1 MHDWRR
7 NQAALMVASFVGF
20 TGFTLVMPFLALR
33 FQGLGVHDTRAVA
46 LWTGVTLGV
55 TPAVAAACAPLW
67 GRVGDRFGN
76 KLLVQRSLFF
86 CVFVMTFMGL
96 ATQPWQL
103 FVLRALQGLFAG
115 YGPLTIAMA
124 AESAPRDKMAHAIG
138 LVQTSQRVAPAVGPV
153 VGGVLAQA
161 VGLRNSFFLAGAV
174 YGLALLLVTVLYRET
189 TQAAIRAAAGRVRV
203 PMRQILL
210 IPNLL
215 LLMGVIFGLQ
225 LTERS
230 LGPVLLLHVEAL
242 GYVRAAV
249 FVGVLFSLLSVAGA
263 LGHQIAASALARA
276 SARRVIATAIVA
288 AAIGLAWFT
297 ASSAAWALMAGI
309 LAVGIGVGVAMTA
322 AFTAAGARIPRH
334 VHSTSFGF
342 LTGASLTGTAA
353 GPVLGGLVAA
363 RSITGVFALGV
374 VVLVSLAVFVR
385 RGMAEDEPGRVG
397 RGGQVR
403 QVGQVGD
410 DT

>member
-1 MHDWRR
+1 VHDWRR

-33 FQGLGVHDTRAVA
+33 FQGLGVHDTREVA
-46 LWTGVTLGV
+46 LWTGFTLGV

-86 CVFVMTFMGL
+86 CVFVMTAMGL

-103 FVLRALQGLFAG
+103 FVLRALQGLVAG

-124 AESAPRDKMAHAIG
+124 AESAPRDRMAHAIG

-153 VGGVLAQA
+153 VGGILAQA
-161 VGLRNSFFLAGAV
+161 VGLRNSFFVAGAV

-189 TQAAIRAAAGRVRV
+189 THAAHEAGTKVRV
-203 PMRQILL
+203 PMREVLSIR
-210 IPNLL
+210 NLM

-242 GYVRAAV
+242 GYASAAV

-276 SARRVIATAIVA
+276 PARRVIAAAIVA
-288 AAIGLAWFT
+288 AALGLAWFT
-297 ASSAAWALMAGI
+297 VSSAGWALMAGI
-309 LAVGIGVGVAMTA
+309 LAVGVGVGVAMTA
-322 AFTAAGARIPRH
+322 AFTAAGASIPRH

-342 LTGASLTGTAA
+342 LTGASLTGTAV

-363 RSITGVFALGV
+363 RSITGVFVLGV
-374 VVLVSLAVFVR
+374 VVLAGLAVAVR
-385 RGMAEDEPGRVG
+385 RLMADPDHLESAVPLHE
-397 RGGQVR
+397 
-403 QVGQVGD
+403 
-410 DT
+410 

>member
-1 MHDWRR
+1 VHDWRR
-7 NQAALMVASFVGF
+7 NQAALMIASFVGF
-20 TGFTLVMPFLALR
+20 IGFTLVMPFLALR
-33 FQGLGVHDTRAVA
+33 FQALGVHGTRDVA

-76 KLLVQRSLFF
+76 KLLVQRSLFS
-86 CVFVMTFMGL
+86 CVFVMTLMGL
-96 ATQPWQL
+96 AAEPWQL
-103 FVLRALQGLFAG
+103 FVLRALQGLVAG

-124 AESAPRDKMAHAIG
+124 AESAPRQKMAHAIG
-138 LVQTSQRVAPAVGPV
+138 LVQTAQRVAPAVGPV
-153 VGGVLAQA
+153 IGGILAQA
-161 VGLRNSFFLAGAV
+161 VGLRNSFFVAGAV
-174 YGLALLLVTVLYRET
+174 YGLAFALVSVLYRDT
-189 TQAAIRAAAGRVRV
+189 GRAARDAEARTRA
-203 PMRQILL
+203 PMRDILS
-210 IPNLL
+210 IRNLM

-230 LGPVLLLHVEAL
+230 LGPVLLLHVESL
-242 GYVRAAV
+242 GYARAAL

-276 SARRVIATAIVA
+276 AARHVIATAIVA
-288 AAIGLAWFT
+288 AALGLAVFT
-297 ASSAAWALMAGI
+297 VSSAAWALMGGV

-322 AFTAAGARIPRH
+322 AFTAAGASIPRH

-342 LTGASLTGTAA
+342 LTGASLTGTAV

-374 VVLVSLAVFVR
+374 VILAGLAVLVR
-385 RGMAEDEPGRVG
+385 RVMSDEPGALA
-397 RGGQVR
+397 
-403 QVGQVGD
+403 GQVGPVSQVGED
-410 DT
+410 A

>member
-1 MHDWRR
+1 MI
-7 NQAALMVASFVGF
+7 ASFVGF

-33 FQGLGVHDTRAVA
+33 FLELGVRETRDVA

-76 KLLVQRSLFF
+76 KLLVQRSLFS
-86 CVFVMTFMGL
+86 CVFVMTLMGL
-96 ATQPWQL
+96 AAEPWQL
-103 FVLRALQGLFAG
+103 FALRALQGLVAG

-124 AESAPRDKMAHAIG
+124 AESAPRDRMAHAIG
-138 LVQTSQRVAPAVGPV
+138 LVQTAQRVAPAVGPV
-153 VGGVLAQA
+153 IGGILAQA
-161 VGLRNSFFLAGAV
+161 VGLRNSFFVAGAV
-174 YGLALLLVTVLYRET
+174 YALAFALVSVLYRET
-189 TQAAIRAAAGRVRV
+189 GRTARATDARAHV
-203 PMRQILL
+203 PMREILS
-210 IPNLL
+210 IRNLT

-242 GYVRAAV
+242 GYARAAL

-276 SARRVIATAIVA
+276 AARRVIATAIVA
-288 AAIGLAWFT
+288 AALGLAVFT
-297 ASSAAWALMAGI
+297 VSSAAWALMGGI

-322 AFTAAGARIPRH
+322 AFTAAGASIPRH

-342 LTGASLTGTAA
+342 LTGASLTGTAV

-363 RSITGVFALGV
+363 RSITGVFVLGV
-374 VVLVSLAVFVR
+374 AILAGLAVIVR
-385 RGMAEDEPGRVG
+385 RLMDETEPSGLV
-397 RGGQVR
+397 GQVS

>member
-1 MHDWRR
+1 VHDWRR

-33 FQGLGVHDTRAVA
+33 FQALGVTATRDVA
-46 LWTGVTLGV
+46 LWTGFTLGV

-76 KLLVQRSLFF
+76 KLLVQRSLFS
-86 CVFVMTFMGL
+86 CVFVMTLMGL

-103 FVLRALQGLFAG
+103 FVLRALQGLVAG

-138 LVQTSQRVAPAVGPV
+138 LVQTAQRVAPAVGPV
-153 VGGVLAQA
+153 VGGILAQA
-161 VGLRNSFFLAGAV
+161 VGLRNAFFVAGAV
-174 YGLALLLVTVLYRET
+174 YGLAFALVSVLYHET
-189 TQAAIRAAAGRVRV
+189 SGAARAHDARVHVPTRDILTIR
-203 PMRQILL
+203 
-210 IPNLL
+210 NLL

-230 LGPVLLLHVEAL
+230 LGPVLLLHVESL
-242 GYVRAAV
+242 GYARAAV
-249 FVGVLFSLLSVAGA
+249 LVGVLFSLLSVAGA

-276 SARRVIATAIVA
+276 PARRVIASAIITA
-288 AAIGLAWFT
+288 AAGLAWFT
-297 ASSAAWALMAGI
+297 ISSAAWALMGGI

-322 AFTAAGARIPRH
+322 AFTAAGASIPRH

-342 LTGASLTGTAA
+342 LTGASLTGTAV

-363 RSITGVFALGV
+363 RSIT
-374 VVLVSLAVFVR
+374 AVFVLGVAILGALALTVR
-385 RGMAEDEPGRVG
+385 RLMADPDHIEPAVS
-397 RGGQVR
+397 
-403 QVGQVGD
+403 
-410 DT
+410 TAEY

>member
-1 MHDWRR
+1 
-7 NQAALMVASFVGF
+7 MVASFVGF

-33 FQGLGVHDTRAVA
+33 FQGLGIHDTREVA
-46 LWTGVTLGV
+46 LWTGFTLGV

-76 KLLVQRSLFF
+76 KLLVQRSLFS
-86 CVFVMTFMGL
+86 CVFVMTAMGL

-103 FVLRALQGLFAG
+103 FVLRALQGLVAG

-124 AESAPRDKMAHAIG
+124 AQSAPRGKMAHAIG

-153 VGGVLAQA
+153 IGGILAQA
-161 VGLRNSFFLAGAV
+161 VGLRNSFFVAGAV

-189 TQAAIRAAAGRVRV
+189 SHAGRDTGMKVRV
-203 PMRQILL
+203 PMREILS
-210 IPNLL
+210 IRNLT

-242 GYVRAAV
+242 GYASAAL

-276 SARRVIATAIVA
+276 PARRVIAAAIVA
-288 AAIGLAWFT
+288 AALGLAWFT
-297 ASSAAWALMAGI
+297 VSSAGWALMAGI
-309 LAVGIGVGVAMTA
+309 LALGVGVGVAMTA
-322 AFTAAGARIPRH
+322 AFTAAGASIPRH

-342 LTGASLTGTAA
+342 LTGASLTGTAV

-363 RSITGVFALGV
+363 RSITGVFVLGV
-374 VVLVSLAVFVR
+374 VILAGLAVTVR
-385 RGMAEDEPGRVG
+385 RLMADPDHLESAVPSHE
-397 RGGQVR
+397 
-403 QVGQVGD
+403 
-410 DT
+410 

>member
-1 MHDWRR
+1 
-7 NQAALMVASFVGF
+7 MVASFVGF

-33 FQGLGVHDTRAVA
+33 FQGLGVHDTREVA
-46 LWTGVTLGV
+46 LWTGFTLGV

-76 KLLVQRSLFF
+76 KLLVQRSLLF
-86 CVFVMTFMGL
+86 CVFVMTAMGL

-124 AESAPRDKMAHAIG
+124 AQSAPRDKMAHAIG

-161 VGLRNSFFLAGAV
+161 VGLRNSFFVAGAV
-174 YGLALLLVTVLYRET
+174 YGLAFLLVTVLYRET
-189 TQAAIRAAAGRVRV
+189 THAAVREAARRVRV
-203 PMRQILL
+203 PMREILS
-210 IPNLL
+210 IRNLT

-242 GYVRAAV
+242 GFASAAV

-276 SARRVIATAIVA
+276 PARRVIATAIVVA
-288 AAIGLAWFT
+288 ALGLAWFT
-297 ASSAAWALMAGI
+297 VSSAGWALMAGI

-322 AFTAAGARIPRH
+322 AFTAAGASIPPH

-342 LTGASLTGTAA
+342 LTGASLTGTAV

-363 RSITGVFALGV
+363 RSITGVFVLGV
-374 VVLVSLAVFVR
+374 VILTGLAFTVR
-385 RGMAEDEPGRVG
+385 RLMLDADSWNA
-397 RGGQVR
+397 GQVS
-403 QVGQVGD
+403 QVGQVGE

>member
-7 NQAALMVASFVGF
+7 NQAALMIASFVGF

-33 FQGLGVHDTRAVA
+33 FQGLGVDDTREVA
-46 LWTGVTLGV
+46 LWTGFTLGV

-86 CVFVMTFMGL
+86 CVFVMTLMGL
-96 ATQPWQL
+96 ATEPWQL
-103 FVLRALQGLFAG
+103 FVLRALQGLVAG

-124 AESAPRDKMAHAIG
+124 AESAPREKMAHAIG
-138 LVQTSQRVAPAVGPV
+138 LVQTAQRVAPAVGPV
-153 VGGVLAQA
+153 IGGVLAQA
-161 VGLRNSFFLAGAV
+161 VGLRNSFFVAGAV
-174 YGLALLLVTVLYRET
+174 YALAFALVSVLYRDT
-189 TQAAIRAAAGRVRV
+189 GHAAREAERRTHV
-203 PMRQILL
+203 PMLEILS
-210 IPNLL
+210 IRNLL

-242 GYVRAAV
+242 GYARAALL
-249 FVGVLFSLLSVAGA
+249 VGVLFSLLSVAGA

-276 SARRVIATAIVA
+276 PARRVIATAIVA
-288 AAIGLAWFT
+288 AALGLAVFT
-297 ASSAAWALMAGI
+297 VTSAAWALMGGI
-309 LAVGIGVGVAMTA
+309 LAVGVGVGVAMTA
-322 AFTAAGARIPRH
+322 AFTAAGASIPRH

-342 LTGASLTGTAA
+342 LTGASLTGTAV

-363 RSITGVFALGV
+363 RSITAVFVLGV
-374 VVLVSLAVFVR
+374 VILAGLAVIVR
-385 RGMAEDEPGRVG
+385 RVMTDAPLG
-397 RGGQVR
+397 
-403 QVGQVGD
+403 QVGQVGKVSQVSQVGD

>member
-1 MHDWRR
+1 LTSWKR
-7 NQAALMVASFVGF
+7 NLFAVTAASFIGF

-33 FQGLGVHDTRAVA
+33 FQGLGIHDTREVA
-46 LWTGVTLGV
+46 LWTGFTLGV

-76 KLLVQRSLFF
+76 KLLVQRSLFS
-86 CVFVMTFMGL
+86 CVFVMTAMGL

-103 FVLRALQGLFAG
+103 FVLRALQGLVAG

-124 AESAPRDKMAHAIG
+124 AQSAPRGKMAHAIG
-138 LVQTSQRVAPAVGPV
+138 LVQTSQRVAPAAGPV
-153 VGGVLAQA
+153 VGGILAQA
-161 VGLRNSFFLAGAV
+161 VGLRNSFFVAGAV

-189 TQAAIRAAAGRVRV
+189 SHAGRDTGMKVRV
-203 PMRQILL
+203 PMREILS
-210 IPNLL
+210 IRNLT

-242 GYVRAAV
+242 GYASAAL

-276 SARRVIATAIVA
+276 PARRVIAAAIVA
-288 AAIGLAWFT
+288 AALGLAWFT
-297 ASSAAWALMAGI
+297 VSSAGWALMAGI
-309 LAVGIGVGVAMTA
+309 LALGVGVGVAMTA
-322 AFTAAGARIPRH
+322 AFTAAGASIPRH

-342 LTGASLTGTAA
+342 LTGASLTGTAV

-363 RSITGVFALGV
+363 RSITGVFILGV
-374 VVLVSLAVFVR
+374 VILTGLAFIVR
-385 RGMAEDEPGRVG
+385 RLMSDAEPGQV
-397 RGGQVR
+397 GQVS
-403 QVGQVGD
+403 QVSQVGD

>member
-1 MHDWRR
+1 MI
-7 NQAALMVASFVGF
+7 ASFVGF

-33 FQGLGVHDTRAVA
+33 FQGLGIHDTREVA
-46 LWTGVTLGV
+46 LWTGFTLGV

-76 KLLVQRSLFF
+76 KLLVQRSLFS
-86 CVFVMTFMGL
+86 CVFVMTAMGL

-103 FVLRALQGLFAG
+103 FVLRALQGLVAG

-124 AESAPRDKMAHAIG
+124 AQSAPRGKMAHAIG

-153 VGGVLAQA
+153 IGGILAQA
-161 VGLRNSFFLAGAV
+161 VGLRNSFFVAGAV

-189 TQAAIRAAAGRVRV
+189 SHAGRDTGMKVRV
-203 PMRQILL
+203 PMREILS
-210 IPNLL
+210 IRNLT

-242 GYVRAAV
+242 GYASAAL

-263 LGHQIAASALARA
+263 LGHQIAANALARA
-276 SARRVIATAIVA
+276 PARRVIASAIVA
-288 AAIGLAWFT
+288 AALGLAWFT
-297 ASSAAWALMAGI
+297 VSSAGWALMGGI

-322 AFTAAGARIPRH
+322 AFTAAGASIPRH

-342 LTGASLTGTAA
+342 LTGASLTGTAV

-363 RSITGVFALGV
+363 RSITGVFVLGV
-374 VVLVSLAVFVR
+374 AILTGLAFTVR
-385 RGMAEDEPGRVG
+385 RLMVDADSGGLA
-397 RGGQVR
+397 GQVG
-403 QVGQVGD
+403 QVSQVGD

>member
-1 MHDWRR
+1 MI
-7 NQAALMVASFVGF
+7 ASFVGF

-33 FQGLGVHDTRAVA
+33 FQGLGIHDTREVA
-46 LWTGVTLGV
+46 LWTGFTLGV

-76 KLLVQRSLFF
+76 KLLVQRSLFS
-86 CVFVMTFMGL
+86 CVFVMTAMGL

-103 FVLRALQGLFAG
+103 FVLRALQGLVAG

-124 AESAPRDKMAHAIG
+124 AQSAPRGKMAHAIG

-153 VGGVLAQA
+153 IGGILAQA
-161 VGLRNSFFLAGAV
+161 VGLRNSFFVAGAV

-189 TQAAIRAAAGRVRV
+189 SHAGRDTGMKVRV
-203 PMRQILL
+203 PMREILS
-210 IPNLL
+210 IRNLT

-242 GYVRAAV
+242 GYASAAL

-276 SARRVIATAIVA
+276 PARRVIAAAIVA
-288 AAIGLAWFT
+288 AALGLAWFT
-297 ASSAAWALMAGI
+297 VSSAGWALMAGI
-309 LAVGIGVGVAMTA
+309 LVVGVGVGVAMTA
-322 AFTAAGARIPRH
+322 AFTAAGASIPRH

-342 LTGASLTGTAA
+342 LTGASLTGTAV

-363 RSITGVFALGV
+363 RSITGVFILGV
-374 VVLVSLAVFVR
+374 VILTGLAFIVR
-385 RGMAEDEPGRVG
+385 RLMSDAEPGQV
-397 RGGQVR
+397 GQVS
-403 QVGQVGD
+403 QVSQVGD

>member
-1 MHDWRR
+1 VHDWRR
-7 NQAALMVASFVGF
+7 NQAALMIASFVGF

-33 FQGLGVHDTRAVA
+33 FLELGVRDTRDVA

-76 KLLVQRSLFF
+76 KLLVQRSLFS
-86 CVFVMTFMGL
+86 CVFVMTLMGL
-96 ATQPWQL
+96 AAEPWQL
-103 FVLRALQGLFAG
+103 FALRALQGLVAG

-124 AESAPRDKMAHAIG
+124 AESAPRDRMAHAIG
-138 LVQTSQRVAPAVGPV
+138 LVQTAQRVAPAVGPV
-153 VGGVLAQA
+153 IGGILAQA
-161 VGLRNSFFLAGAV
+161 VGLRNSFFVAGAV
-174 YGLALLLVTVLYRET
+174 YGLAFALVSVLYRET
-189 TQAAIRAAAGRVRV
+189 GRAAREAETRAQV
-203 PMRQILL
+203 PMREILS
-210 IPNLL
+210 IRNLM

-242 GYVRAAV
+242 GYPRPALL
-249 FVGVLFSLLSVAGA
+249 VGVMFSLLSVAGA

-276 SARRVIATAIVA
+276 PAGRVIATAIMA
-288 AAIGLAWFT
+288 AALGLAVFT
-297 ASSAAWALMAGI
+297 VTSAAWALMGGI
-309 LAVGIGVGVAMTA
+309 LALGVGVGVAMTA
-322 AFTAAGARIPRH
+322 AFTAAGSSIPRH

-342 LTGASLTGTAA
+342 LTGASLTGTAV

-363 RSITGVFALGV
+363 RSITGVFVLGV
-374 VVLVSLAVFVR
+374 VILTGLAFTVR
-385 RGMAEDEPGRVG
+385 RLMAEAEP
-397 RGGQVR
+397 GGQVG
-403 QVGQVGD
+403 QVSQVSQVGD

>member
-1 MHDWRR
+1 
-7 NQAALMVASFVGF
+7 MVASFVGF

-33 FQGLGVHDTRAVA
+33 FQELGVHDTRDVA
-46 LWTGVTLGV
+46 LWTGFTLGV

-76 KLLVQRSLFF
+76 KLLVQRSLFS
-86 CVFVMTFMGL
+86 CVFVMTALAL

-103 FVLRALQGLFAG
+103 FVLRALQGLVAG

-138 LVQTSQRVAPAVGPV
+138 LVQTAQRVAPAAGPV

-161 VGLRNSFFLAGAV
+161 VGLRNSFFVAGAV
-174 YGLALLLVTVLYRET
+174 YALAFALVSVLYHET
-189 TQAAIRAAAGRVRV
+189 SGAARARDRRGHG
-203 PMRQILL
+203 PMREILT
-210 IPNLL
+210 IRNLL

-242 GYVRAAV
+242 GYARAAL

-263 LGHQIAASALARA
+263 LGHQVAASALARA
-276 SARRVIATAIVA
+276 AARRVIGTAIVA
-288 AAIGLAWFT
+288 AALGLAWFT
-297 ASSAAWALMAGI
+297 VSSAAWALMAGI
-309 LAVGIGVGVAMTA
+309 LLVGVGVGVAMTA
-322 AFTAAGARIPRH
+322 AFTAAGASIPRH

-342 LTGASLTGTAA
+342 LTGASLTGTAV

-363 RSITGVFALGV
+363 RSITGVFVLGAV
-374 VVLVSLAVFVR
+374 ILAGLAVIVGR
-385 RGMAEDEPGRVG
+385 MMAEAEPGG
-397 RGGQVR
+397 
-403 QVGQVGD
+403 QVGQVSQVGESGE
-410 DT
+410 

>member
-1 MHDWRR
+1 
-7 NQAALMVASFVGF
+7 
-20 TGFTLVMPFLALR
+20 
-33 FQGLGVHDTRAVA
+33 
-46 LWTGVTLGV
+46 
-55 TPAVAAACAPLW
+55 
-67 GRVGDRFGN
+67 
-76 KLLVQRSLFF
+76 
-86 CVFVMTFMGL
+86 
-96 ATQPWQL
+96 
-103 FVLRALQGLFAG
+103 
-115 YGPLTIAMA
+115 MA

-374 VVLVSLAVFVR
+374 VVLVSLAVIVR

-397 RGGQVR
+397 RGDR
-403 QVGQVGD
+403 WD
-410 DT
+410 R

>member
-1 MHDWRR
+1 VHDWRR

-33 FQGLGVHDTRAVA
+33 FQGLGVHDTREVA
-46 LWTGVTLGV
+46 LWTGFTLGV

-76 KLLVQRSLFF
+76 KLLVQRSLLF
-86 CVFVMTFMGL
+86 CVFVMTAMGL

-124 AESAPRDKMAHAIG
+124 AQSAPRDKMAHAIG

-161 VGLRNSFFLAGAV
+161 VGLRNSFFVAGAV
-174 YGLALLLVTVLYRET
+174 YGLAFLLVTVLYRET
-189 TQAAIRAAAGRVRV
+189 THAAVREAARRVRV
-203 PMRQILL
+203 PMREILS
-210 IPNLL
+210 IRNLT

-242 GYVRAAV
+242 GFASAAV

-276 SARRVIATAIVA
+276 PARRVIATAIVVA
-288 AAIGLAWFT
+288 ALGLAWFT
-297 ASSAAWALMAGI
+297 VSSAGWALMAGI

-322 AFTAAGARIPRH
+322 AFTAAGASIPPH
-334 VHSTSFGF
+334 AHSTSFGF
-342 LTGASLTGTAA
+342 LTGASLTGTAV

-363 RSITGVFALGV
+363 RSITGVFVLGV
-374 VVLVSLAVFVR
+374 VILTGLAFTVR
-385 RGMAEDEPGRVG
+385 RLMLDADSWNA
-397 RGGQVR
+397 GQVS
-403 QVGQVGD
+403 QVGQAGE

>member
-1 MHDWRR
+1 MVHDWRR

-33 FQGLGVHDTRAVA
+33 FQGLGIHDTREVA
-46 LWTGVTLGV
+46 LWTGFTLGV

-76 KLLVQRSLFF
+76 KLLVQRSLFS
-86 CVFVMTFMGL
+86 CVFVMTAMGL

-103 FVLRALQGLFAG
+103 FVLRALQGLVAG

-124 AESAPRDKMAHAIG
+124 AQSAPRGKMAHAIG

-153 VGGVLAQA
+153 IGGILAQA
-161 VGLRNSFFLAGAV
+161 VGLRNSFFVAGAV

-189 TQAAIRAAAGRVRV
+189 SHAGRDTGMKVRV
-203 PMRQILL
+203 PMREILS
-210 IPNLL
+210 IRNLT

-242 GYVRAAV
+242 GYASAAL

-276 SARRVIATAIVA
+276 PARRVIATAIVA
-288 AAIGLAWFT
+288 ASLGLAWFT
-297 ASSAAWALMAGI
+297 VSSAGGALMSGI
-309 LAVGIGVGVAMTA
+309 LALGVGVGVAMTA
-322 AFTAAGARIPRH
+322 AFTAAGASIPRH

-342 LTGASLTGTAA
+342 LTGASLTGTAV
-353 GPVLGGLVAA
+353 GPVLRGLVAA
-363 RSITGVFALGV
+363 RSITGVFILGV
-374 VVLVSLAVFVR
+374 VILTGLAFIVR
-385 RGMAEDEPGRVG
+385 RLMSDAEPGQV
-397 RGGQVR
+397 GQVS
-403 QVGQVGD
+403 QVSQVGD

>member
-1 MHDWRR
+1 MI
-7 NQAALMVASFVGF
+7 ASFVGF

-33 FQGLGVHDTRAVA
+33 FQGLGIHDTREVA
-46 LWTGVTLGV
+46 LWTGFTLGV

-76 KLLVQRSLFF
+76 KLLVQRSLFS
-86 CVFVMTFMGL
+86 CVFVMTAMGL

-103 FVLRALQGLFAG
+103 FVLRALQGLMAG

-124 AESAPRDKMAHAIG
+124 AQSAPRGKMAHAIG

-153 VGGVLAQA
+153 IGGILAQA
-161 VGLRNSFFLAGAV
+161 VGLRNSFFVAGAV

-189 TQAAIRAAAGRVRV
+189 SHAGRDTGMKVRV
-203 PMRQILL
+203 PMREILS
-210 IPNLL
+210 IRNLT

-242 GYVRAAV
+242 GYASAAL

-276 SARRVIATAIVA
+276 PARRVIAAAIVA
-288 AAIGLAWFT
+288 AALGLAWFT
-297 ASSAAWALMAGI
+297 VSSAGWALMAGI
-309 LAVGIGVGVAMTA
+309 LALGVGVGVAMTA
-322 AFTAAGARIPRH
+322 AFTAAGASIPRH

-342 LTGASLTGTAA
+342 LTGASLTGTAV

-363 RSITGVFALGV
+363 RSITGVFILGV
-374 VVLVSLAVFVR
+374 VILTGLAFIVR
-385 RGMAEDEPGRVG
+385 RLMSDAEPGQV
-397 RGGQVR
+397 GQVS
-403 QVGQVGD
+403 QVSQVGD

>member
-1 MHDWRR
+1 
-7 NQAALMVASFVGF
+7 MVASFVGF

-33 FQGLGVHDTRAVA
+33 FQGLGIHDTREVA
-46 LWTGVTLGV
+46 LWTGFTLGV

-76 KLLVQRSLFF
+76 KLLVQRSLFS
-86 CVFVMTFMGL
+86 CVFVMTAMGL

-103 FVLRALQGLFAG
+103 FVLRALQGLVAG

-124 AESAPRDKMAHAIG
+124 AQSAPRGKMAHAIG

-153 VGGVLAQA
+153 IGGILAQA
-161 VGLRNSFFLAGAV
+161 VGLRNSFFVAGAV

-189 TQAAIRAAAGRVRV
+189 SHAGRDTGMKVRV
-203 PMRQILL
+203 PMREILS
-210 IPNLL
+210 IRNLT

-242 GYVRAAV
+242 GYASAAL

-276 SARRVIATAIVA
+276 PARRVIAAAIVA
-288 AAIGLAWFT
+288 AALGLAWFT
-297 ASSAAWALMAGI
+297 VSSAGWALMAGI
-309 LAVGIGVGVAMTA
+309 LALGVGVGVAMTA
-322 AFTAAGARIPRH
+322 AFTAAGASIPRH

-342 LTGASLTGTAA
+342 LTGASLTGTAV

-363 RSITGVFALGV
+363 RSITGVFILGV
-374 VVLVSLAVFVR
+374 VILTGLAFIVR
-385 RGMAEDEPGRVG
+385 RLMSDAEPGQV
-397 RGGQVR
+397 GQVS
-403 QVGQVGD
+403 QVSQVGD

>member
-1 MHDWRR
+1 MI
-7 NQAALMVASFVGF
+7 ASFVGF

-33 FQGLGVHDTRAVA
+33 FQGLGVDDTREVA
-46 LWTGVTLGV
+46 LWTGFTLGV

-86 CVFVMTFMGL
+86 CVFVMTLMGL
-96 ATQPWQL
+96 ATEPWQL
-103 FVLRALQGLFAG
+103 FVLRALQGLVAG

-124 AESAPRDKMAHAIG
+124 AESAPREKMAHAIG
-138 LVQTSQRVAPAVGPV
+138 LVQTAQRVAPAVGPV
-153 VGGVLAQA
+153 IGGVLAQA
-161 VGLRNSFFLAGAV
+161 VGLRNSFFVAGAV
-174 YGLALLLVTVLYRET
+174 YALAFALVSVLYRDT
-189 TQAAIRAAAGRVRV
+189 GHAAREAERRTHV
-203 PMRQILL
+203 PMLEILS
-210 IPNLL
+210 IRNLL

-242 GYVRAAV
+242 GYARAALL
-249 FVGVLFSLLSVAGA
+249 VGVLFSLLSVAGA

-276 SARRVIATAIVA
+276 PARRVIATAIVA
-288 AAIGLAWFT
+288 AALGLVVFT
-297 ASSAAWALMAGI
+297 VTSAAWALMGGI
-309 LAVGIGVGVAMTA
+309 LAVGVGVGVAMTA
-322 AFTAAGARIPRH
+322 AFTAAGASIPRH

-342 LTGASLTGTAA
+342 LTGASLTGTAV

-363 RSITGVFALGV
+363 RSITAVFVLGV
-374 VVLVSLAVFVR
+374 VILAGLAVIVR
-385 RGMAEDEPGRVG
+385 RVMTDAPLG
-397 RGGQVR
+397 
-403 QVGQVGD
+403 QVGQVGKVSQVSQVGD

>member
-1 MHDWRR
+1 
-7 NQAALMVASFVGF
+7 MVASFVGF

-33 FQGLGVHDTRAVA
+33 FQGLGVHDTREVA
-46 LWTGVTLGV
+46 LWTGFTLGV

-76 KLLVQRSLFF
+76 KLLVQRSLLF
-86 CVFVMTFMGL
+86 CVFVMTAMGL

-124 AESAPRDKMAHAIG
+124 AQSAPRDKMAHAIG

-161 VGLRNSFFLAGAV
+161 VGLRNSFFVAGAV
-174 YGLALLLVTVLYRET
+174 YGLAFLLVTVLYRET
-189 TQAAIRAAAGRVRV
+189 THAAVREAARRVRV
-203 PMRQILL
+203 PMREILS
-210 IPNLL
+210 IRNLT

-242 GYVRAAV
+242 GFASAAV

-276 SARRVIATAIVA
+276 PARRVIATAIVVA
-288 AAIGLAWFT
+288 ALGLAWFT
-297 ASSAAWALMAGI
+297 VSSAGWALMAGI

-322 AFTAAGARIPRH
+322 AFTAAGASIPPH
-334 VHSTSFGF
+334 AHSTSFGF
-342 LTGASLTGTAA
+342 LTGASLTGTAV

-363 RSITGVFALGV
+363 RSITGVFVLGV
-374 VVLVSLAVFVR
+374 VILTGLAFTVR
-385 RGMAEDEPGRVG
+385 RLMLDADSWNA
-397 RGGQVR
+397 GQVS
-403 QVGQVGD
+403 QVGQVGE

>member
-1 MHDWRR
+1 MI
-7 NQAALMVASFVGF
+7 ASFVGF

-33 FQGLGVHDTRAVA
+33 FQGLGVEDTREVA
-46 LWTGVTLGV
+46 LWTGFTLGV

-86 CVFVMTFMGL
+86 CVFVMTLMGL
-96 ATQPWQL
+96 ATEPWQL
-103 FVLRALQGLFAG
+103 FVLRALQGLVAG

-124 AESAPRDKMAHAIG
+124 AESAPREKMAHAIG
-138 LVQTSQRVAPAVGPV
+138 LVQTAQRVAPAVGPV
-153 VGGVLAQA
+153 IGGVLAQA
-161 VGLRNSFFLAGAV
+161 VGLRNSFFVAGAV
-174 YGLALLLVTVLYRET
+174 YALAFALVSVLYRDT
-189 TQAAIRAAAGRVRV
+189 GHAAREAERRTHV
-203 PMRQILL
+203 PMLEILS
-210 IPNLL
+210 IRNLL

-242 GYVRAAV
+242 GYARAALL
-249 FVGVLFSLLSVAGA
+249 VGVLFSLLSVAGA

-276 SARRVIATAIVA
+276 PARRVIATAIVA
-288 AAIGLAWFT
+288 AALGLVVFT
-297 ASSAAWALMAGI
+297 VTSAAWALMGGI
-309 LAVGIGVGVAMTA
+309 LAVGVGVGVAMTA
-322 AFTAAGARIPRH
+322 AFTAAGASIPRH

-342 LTGASLTGTAA
+342 LTGASLTGTAV

-363 RSITGVFALGV
+363 RSITAVFVLGV
-374 VVLVSLAVFVR
+374 VILAGLAVIVR
-385 RGMAEDEPGRVG
+385 RVMTDAPLG
-397 RGGQVR
+397 
-403 QVGQVGD
+403 QVGQVGQVSQVGD

>member
-1 MHDWRR
+1 VHDWRR
-7 NQAALMVASFVGF
+7 NQAALMIASFVGF

-33 FQGLGVHDTRAVA
+33 FQALGVLDTRDVA
-46 LWTGVTLGV
+46 LWTGLTLGV

-86 CVFVMTFMGL
+86 CVFVMTLMGL
-96 ATQPWQL
+96 ATEPWQL
-103 FVLRALQGLFAG
+103 FALRALQGLVAG

-138 LVQTSQRVAPAVGPV
+138 LVQTAQRVAPAVGPV
-153 VGGVLAQA
+153 IGGILAQA
-161 VGLRNSFFLAGAV
+161 VGLRNSFFVAGAV
-174 YGLALLLVTVLYRET
+174 YGLALALVTALYRESG
-189 TQAAIRAAAGRVRV
+189 RAAREIARRPRV
-203 PMRQILL
+203 PMREILS
-210 IPNLL
+210 IRNLM

-242 GYVRAAV
+242 GYARAALL
-249 FVGVLFSLLSVAGA
+249 VGVMFSLLSVAGA
-263 LGHQIAASALARA
+263 LGHQIAARALARA
-276 SARRVIATAIVA
+276 PARRVIATATVA
-288 AAIGLAWFT
+288 AALGLAVFT
-297 ASSAAWALMAGI
+297 VSSAAWALMVGT
-309 LAVGIGVGVAMTA
+309 LAVGVGVGVAMTA
-322 AFTAAGARIPRH
+322 AFTAASASIPRH

-342 LTGASLTGTAA
+342 LTGASLTGTAV

-374 VVLVSLAVFVR
+374 VILTALAFTVR
-385 RGMAEDEPGRVG
+385 RLMADAAPGRVG
-397 RGGQVR
+397 QVG

>member
-1 MHDWRR
+1 VHDWRR
-7 NQAALMVASFVGF
+7 NQAALMIASFVGF

-33 FQGLGVHDTRAVA
+33 FQGLGIHDTREVA
-46 LWTGVTLGV
+46 LWTGFTLGV

-76 KLLVQRSLFF
+76 KLLVQRSLFS
-86 CVFVMTFMGL
+86 CVFVMTAMGL

-103 FVLRALQGLFAG
+103 FVLRALQGLVAG

-124 AESAPRDKMAHAIG
+124 AQSAPRDKMAHAIG

-153 VGGVLAQA
+153 IGGILAQA
-161 VGLRNSFFLAGAV
+161 VGLRNSFFVAGAV

-189 TQAAIRAAAGRVRV
+189 SHAGRDTGMKVRV
-203 PMRQILL
+203 PMREILS
-210 IPNLL
+210 IRNLT

-242 GYVRAAV
+242 GYASAAL

-276 SARRVIATAIVA
+276 PARRVIAAAIVA
-288 AAIGLAWFT
+288 AALGLAWFT
-297 ASSAAWALMAGI
+297 VSSAGWALMAGI
-309 LAVGIGVGVAMTA
+309 LALGVGVGVAMTA
-322 AFTAAGARIPRH
+322 AFTAAGASIPRH

-342 LTGASLTGTAA
+342 LTGASLTGTAV

-363 RSITGVFALGV
+363 RSITGVFILGV
-374 VVLVSLAVFVR
+374 VILTGLAFIVR
-385 RGMAEDEPGRVG
+385 RLMSDAEPGQV
-397 RGGQVR
+397 GQVS
-403 QVGQVGD
+403 QVSQVGD

>member
-1 MHDWRR
+1 
-7 NQAALMVASFVGF
+7 
-20 TGFTLVMPFLALR
+20 
-33 FQGLGVHDTRAVA
+33 
-46 LWTGVTLGV
+46 
-55 TPAVAAACAPLW
+55 
-67 GRVGDRFGN
+67 
-76 KLLVQRSLFF
+76 
-86 CVFVMTFMGL
+86 
-96 ATQPWQL
+96 
-103 FVLRALQGLFAG
+103 
-115 YGPLTIAMA
+115 
-124 AESAPRDKMAHAIG
+124 MAHAIG
-138 LVQTSQRVAPAVGPV
+138 LVQTAQRVAPAVGPV

-189 TQAAIRAAAGRVRV
+189 AHAAAPEAASRVRV
-203 PMRQILL
+203 PMREILS
-210 IPNLL
+210 ISNLT

-230 LGPVLLLHVEAL
+230 LGPVLLLHVESL
-242 GYVRAAV
+242 GYARAAV

-288 AAIGLAWFT
+288 AAVGLAWFT
-297 ASSAAWALMAGI
+297 VSSAAWALMTGV

-342 LTGASLTGTAA
+342 LTGASLTGTAV
-353 GPVLGGLVAA
+353 GPVLGGMVAA

-374 VVLVSLAVFVR
+374 VILAGLALAVR
-385 RGMAEDEPGRVG
+385 RVMIDAEPGQIG
-397 RGGQVR
+397 
-403 QVGQVGD
+403 QVGQVSQVGED
-410 DT
+410 A